1 VSRQREKSGLQTVGE
16 GFMKN
21 GYFITLEGADGCGK
35 STQARLLMEYF
46 KNLGY
51 PVLLTREPGGT
62 PLAEE
67 IRRVILTPSSE
78 PLTPIA
84 EILLY
89 AASRAQHVSQLIK
102 PALAE
107 GKIVISERFIDS
119 SLAYQGYALGW
130 DLKLI
135 GEINQIAAAGL
146 EPDLTFL
153 LDVNTERSISRLNN
167 RLDANKT
174 QEDRIES
181 RGFAFQEKVRQGYLR
196 LARQNPR
203 IIVIDAASKGIKEIH
218 SELVA
223 YLMDRLSGAKS

>member
-1 VSRQREKSGLQTVGE
+1 ME
-16 GFMKN
+16 N

-35 STQARLLMEYF
+35 STQAHLLVEYL
-46 KNLGY
+46 KSLNY

-67 IRRVILTPSSE
+67 IRRVILTPSPE
-78 PLTPIA
+78 PLTPLA

-135 GEINQIAAAGL
+135 GEINKTAAAGL

-174 QEDRIES
+174 QGDRIES
-181 RGFAFQEKVRQGYLR
+181 RGFAFQEKVRQGYLK
-196 LARQNPR
+196 LAKQNPR
-203 IIVIDAASKGIKEIH
+203 MIVIDAGGKGVKEIH
-218 SELVA
+218 SELIH
-223 YLMDRLSGAKS
+223 YLMNRVPGVKS

>member
-1 VSRQREKSGLQTVGE
+1 
-16 GFMKN
+16 MNN

-35 STQARLLMEYF
+35 STQAHLLAEYL
-46 KNLGY
+46 KNRGC
-51 PVLLTREPGGT
+51 PILLTREPGGT

-78 PLTPIA
+78 PLTPLA

-119 SLAYQGYALGW
+119 SLAYQGWALGW

-135 GEINQIAAAGL
+135 GEINQIAAAGV

-167 RLDANKT
+167 RLEANKT
-174 QEDRIES
+174 QGDRIES
-181 RGFAFQEKVRQGYLR
+181 RGFAFQEKVRQGYLK
-196 LARQNPR
+196 LACHNPR
-203 IIVIDAASKGIKEIH
+203 IVVIDATCKGIKEIH
-218 SELVA
+218 SELIQT
-223 YLMDRLSGAKS
+223 LMDRLPGIKS